1 MFKKEEYLISKYIFQ
16 KTLPSNLFKISVL
29 FVILIYVSN
38 FKPQCIF
45 ILFFFHPTPTVTP
58 LFCFSRGQRSELDVR
73 VEVAQLINP
82 SVALNVLEAVAE
94 LGLRSW
100 WSETL

>member
-1 MFKKEEYLISKYIFQ
+1 MISKYLFQ
-16 KTLPSNLFKISVL
+16 KTLPSNLLKISVL
-29 FVILIYVSN
+29 CVILIYLNN

-45 ILFFFHPTPTVTP
+45 ILFLFHPTPTLTA

-73 VEVAQLINP
+73 VEVAPLINP
-82 SVALNVLEAVAE
+82 RVALNVLEAVAE